1 MEVRLWHELGR
12 YVSLIAAKT
21 TEGRSLFAP
30 AFLCEHSR
38 NEENRGQ
45 ARVLRFAVFCPGPDK
60 TALHPQNP
68 AIRYCREALPIR
80 NRESLLGW
88 HS

>member
-1 MEVRLWHELGR
+1 MEVRLWHEFGR

-38 NEENRGQ
+38 NE
-45 ARVLRFAVFCPGPDK
+45 CPEFQVYNG
-60 TALHPQNP
+60 
-68 AIRYCREALPIR
+68 
-80 NRESLLGW
+80 
-88 HS
+88 

>member
-1 MEVRLWHELGR
+1 MEVRLWHEFAR

-38 NEENRGQ
+38 NECPDLQVHNDGVEVARILLRGPRQ
-45 ARVLRFAVFCPGPDK
+45 SDQHFGDLRF
-60 TALHPQNP
+60 
-68 AIRYCREALPIR
+68 LPIALR
-80 NRESLLGW
+80 ASNFLI
-88 HS
+88 

>member
-1 MEVRLWHELGR
+1 MEVRLWHEFAR

-38 NEENRGQ
+38 NECPDLQIYNDGVEVGKPKP
-45 ARVLRFAVFCPGPDK
+45 ASGLIRFSINVAD
-60 TALHPQNP
+60 NP
-68 AIRYCREALPIR
+68 AGRIARSQA
-80 NRESLLGW
+80 
-88 HS
+88 

>member
-1 MEVRLWHELGR
+1 MEVRLWHEFAR

-45 ARVLRFAVFCPGPDK
+45 ACDLLR
-60 TALHPQNP
+60 LIH
-68 AIRYCREALPIR
+68 
-80 NRESLLGW
+80 
-88 HS
+88 